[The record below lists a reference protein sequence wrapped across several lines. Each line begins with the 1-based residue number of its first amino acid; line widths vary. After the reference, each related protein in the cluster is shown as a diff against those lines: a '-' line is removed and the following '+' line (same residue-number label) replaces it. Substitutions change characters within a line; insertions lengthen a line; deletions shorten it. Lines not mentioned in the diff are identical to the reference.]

1 MTTMPM
7 SASPTRSTRP
17 LLMRP
22 AISLARREVT
32 RFLRQKSRIVGAVG
46 TPLLF
51 WLVIGSGLRN
61 SFRMPA
67 VGGGM
72 NYLQYAFPGT
82 VVLILLFTA
91 IFSMIS
97 VIEDR
102 REGFLQAVLVAPV
115 SRTAI
120 VLGKVL
126 GTTALA
132 VGQAGLFLVLA
143 RLAGVP
149 IGVVSFVAAFGVLIL
164 LGLALSGLGL
174 LIAWPLNSTQ
184 GFHAVMNLL
193 LMPMWLMSGAFFP
206 ADGASRWMGTLMKL
220 NPLTYGVALLR
231 HAMYFGASEQPGHL
245 PSPLLCLV
253 VTVGFAALMLFVATR
268 LVQRSG

>member
-1 MTTMPM
+1 MPM
-7 SASPTRSTRP
+7 SAAPTRSTGP

-51 WLVIGSGLRN
+51 WLVIGSGLRD
-61 SFRMPA
+61 SFRMPDI
-67 VGGGM
+67 GRSM
-72 NYLQYAFPGT
+72 NYLEYAFPGT

-102 REGFLQAVLVAPV
+102 REGFMQAVLVAPV
-115 SRTAI
+115 SRMAI

-126 GTTALA
+126 GTTTLA

-143 RLAGVP
+143 PLAGLP
-149 IGVVSFVAAFGVLIL
+149 IGVASFVCAFGVLIL

-174 LIAWPLNSTQ
+174 LIAWPLSSTQ
-184 GFHAVMNLL
+184 GFHAVMNLF

-206 ADGASRWMGTLMKL
+206 ADGASGWMGTLMML

-231 HAMYFGASEQPGHL
+231 HAMYLGSGERLGQL
-245 PSPLLCLV
+245 PSVGLCLII
-253 VTVGFAALMLFVATR
+253 TVGFALATLVVATR
-268 LVQRSG
+268 LVRRVG